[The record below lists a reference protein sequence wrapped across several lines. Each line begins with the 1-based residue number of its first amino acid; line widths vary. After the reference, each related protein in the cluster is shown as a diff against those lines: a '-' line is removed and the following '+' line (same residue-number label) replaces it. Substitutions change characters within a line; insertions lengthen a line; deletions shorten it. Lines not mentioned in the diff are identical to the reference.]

1 MRSHLSSFGGTPA
14 PCGDT
19 LKNMARARLP
29 RLRLKFHGRIIDHLG
44 IQMYESPIAA
54 IAELVANA
62 WDADAER
69 VDVTVPYGVEATDEF
84 VVADNGGGMTLAEC
98 EDRYLNVGYA
108 QRGDDPQKKTADKHR
123 PLLGR
128 KGIGKFAGFGI
139 AQTVVVDT
147 TSKRTGEK
155 TVFRMDLAKL
165 RTGKYVAK
173 GGEVKVL
180 EYLRPDARRRAQHG
194 TTIRLS
200 DLKLA
205 RRQHVDI
212 FRVGLARRFLLHES
226 VADFKVF
233 VNSNELPVEAP
244 ANVQYQFPRDYR
256 TGEAP
261 AALSRVE
268 DGGWGVESLP
278 GGVTIR
284 WRVNFFEETIKEED
298 LRGIAVFA
306 HGKLA
311 QVPFFFG
318 LSGGLSGQH
327 GQQYISGQVE
337 ADYLDELVDDVITTE
352 RQRIVWTN
360 PHAALLQ
367 EWGQAR
373 LKELLSIW
381 RDRRAEENVQ
391 ILAEKVEQFDPRLSR
406 LKEHERRP
414 VETALRKIAGIETL
428 SRRQFVELG
437 DAVLT
442 SWERGRLRDLI
453 TDISERSNFSSD
465 DFIALLAEAQVLAA
479 LNIAE
484 VVKTKHEAILGLQR
498 IVDER
503 ELENDIRDYIAERPW
518 LLDQAWETFRRETR
532 LDHIFEKAAAA
543 AELTKGAA
551 RKRVDLALRSGEHLL
566 VVEFMRPGEIADW
579 DHLNRIERYI
589 TNIRNLVAAET
600 ALGIRRV
607 SGLVVADSLEDSAE
621 VRSKIEKLRND
632 DVQAFS
638 WPSLLAEARRRL
650 QDFLVLL
657 MERAPDDPRLR
668 DLAHGG

>member
-1 MRSHLSSFGGTPA
+1 
-14 PCGDT
+14 
-19 LKNMARARLP
+19 
-29 RLRLKFHGRIIDHLG
+29 
-44 IQMYESPIAA
+44 MYESPIAA

-69 VDVTVPYGVEATDEF
+69 VDVTVPYGVEPTDEF
-84 VVADNGGGMTLAEC
+84 VIADNGDGMTLAEC

-108 QRGDDPQKKTADKHR
+108 QRGDDPQKKTADKQR

-139 AQTVVVDT
+139 AQTIVVDT

-180 EYLRPDARRRAQHG
+180 DYLRPDARRRAKHG
-194 TTIRLS
+194 TTIRLGG
-200 DLKLA
+200 LKLA
-205 RRQHVDI
+205 RRQHVDV

-256 TGEAP
+256 AGEVP
-261 AALSRVE
+261 AALSSVE
-268 DGGWGVESLP
+268 DGGWGVESLT
-278 GGVTIR
+278 GGMTIR

-311 QVPFFFG
+311 QAPFFFG

-327 GQQYISGQVE
+327 GQQYIAGQVE
-337 ADYLDELVDDVITTE
+337 ADYLDELMDDVITTE

-381 RDRRAEENVQ
+381 RDRRAEANVQ

-503 ELENDIRDYIAERPW
+503 ELENDIRDYVAERPW
-518 LLDQAWETFRRETR
+518 LLDQAWETFRRETQ

-579 DHLNRIERYI
+579 DHLNRIERYV
-589 TNIRNLVAAET
+589 TNIRHLVAAET
-600 ALGIRRV
+600 ALGIRSV
-607 SGLVVADSLEDSAE
+607 SGLVVADRLEDSAE
-621 VRSKIEKLRND
+621 VHAKIEKLRND